1 MVTGVKKTEI
11 WTQKQMNK
19 ENRCDTG
26 GSDQNA
32 ASPSKGF
39 QGLLT
44 ITGGYEEA
52 KKDF

>member
-1 MVTGVKKTEI
+1 MVTGVKIEI
-11 WTQKQMNK
+11 WTQRQMNK
-19 ENRCDTG
+19 ENQCDAG
-26 GSDQNA
+26 GSDQNTA
-32 ASPSKGF
+32 PPSKEF